1 MRQFGEF
8 LLLMQQKMLEEVL
21 VTGGGL
27 GRRAINNTIKNGE
40 YYTGG
45 KGQNGT
51 GGLLVIYAN
60 QIDNTGNITANGCAG
75 GEVTTNGNS
84 ASGGASG
91 GGSIN
96 IFYNNNITGIE
107 KITAAGGISSSGG
120 SKGGVGGTGSITVGS
135 IATGSFIC
143 EYKNY

>member
-27 GRRAINNTIKNGE
+27 GRRAINNTIKSGE

-45 KGQNGT
+45 KGENGT

-60 QIDNTGNITANGCAG
+60 QIDNNGNITANGCAG
-75 GEVTTNGNS
+75 GEVTTNSNS

-96 IFYNNNITGIE
+96 IFYNNTITGIE
-107 KITAAGGISSSGG
+107 KITATGGISNSGG
-120 SKGGVGGTGSITVGS
+120 SKGGAGGTGSITVGS
-135 IATGSFIC
+135 IATGNFDC
-143 EYKNY
+143 VYKNY